1 VVVRAGGG
9 GGGFDAAVVGAAC
22 AGAAAVGAA
31 LCAETRWCGLLLRFV
46 FGLCFGFA
54 AVVVDVVAGVAA
66 DVLLVC
72 EDEVEE
78 DAPQPASTI
87 ATSPQARIAG
97 VRGWAMCTQR
107 RLRARLL
114 PHYPRAVHF
123 SELTP
128 PEQRVL
134 GCLIEKRWT
143 TPDQYPLSLNALRL
157 ACNQSTNRDPVTR
170 YDESTVREAAQR
182 LSKYGLARLASG
194 HGSRATKYRHL
205 AEEAL
210 GLGREEL
217 AVLAVLL
224 LRGPQTPGELKART
238 DRMAPLESLADVER
252 VLALLAERDFVRRLD
267 RRPGQK
273 EDRFEH
279 LLGGGEDAAAPAAI
293 AHVAPAA
300 ANAHLAPAAAHAH
313 VAPAADLAPA
323 PLAPA
328 APAPTSAPTTAADR
342 LQARVEALEAEVAAL
357 REDLAALRADL
368 GSAV

>member
-1 VVVRAGGG
+1 M
-9 GGGFDAAVVGAAC
+9 
-22 AGAAAVGAA
+22 
-31 LCAETRWCGLLLRFV
+31 L
-46 FGLCFGFA
+46 
-54 AVVVDVVAGVAA
+54 A
-66 DVLLVC
+66 D
-72 EDEVEE
+72 
-78 DAPQPASTI
+78 
-87 ATSPQARIAG
+87 
-97 VRGWAMCTQR
+97 
-107 RLRARLL
+107 
-114 PHYPRAVHF
+114 VHF

-170 YDESTVREAAQR
+170 YDETTVREAAQR
-182 LSKYGLARLASG
+182 LCKYGLARLASG

-238 DRMAPLESLADVER
+238 ERMAALGSLAEIER
-252 VLALLAERDFVRRLD
+252 VLAVLSERDYARRLE

-279 LLGGGEDAAAPAAI
+279 LLGGGDHEAVPAPASPPP
-293 AHVAPAA
+293 PA
-300 ANAHLAPAAAHAH
+300 
-313 VAPAADLAPA
+313 VRSIESPA
-323 PLAPA
+323 PPPRFAGQNDLV
-328 APAPTSAPTTAADR
+328 
-342 LQARVEALEAEVAAL
+342 ARVEALEAEVAAL
-357 REDLAALRADL
+357 REELAALREERPL
-368 GSAV
+368 GSPEPARSAEA